1 MFLLTALL
9 QQPGVDPNV
18 FNSYL
23 ILGYIVMWII
33 AMIYIVSLFVR
44 QRNLRQDIE
53 LMEHLLQDVEQAA
66 DS

>member
-18 FNSYL
+18 FNGYL
-23 ILGYIVMWII
+23 ILGYMIMLII

-53 LMEHLLQDVEQAA
+53 LMEHLLQDDEQAA
-66 DS
+66 DV

>member
-53 LMEHLLQDVEQAA
+53 LMEHLLQDDEQAA